1 MRCYA
6 NETMTCVDR
15 YTGKY
20 LQINGDPFQY
30 AIYRNGTEDRLYL
43 TVHWLQE
50 STETA
55 VRDVLQCRAG
65 GELYDFTDMAGWE
78 DPVCVLPYLTDES
91 DSGAV
96 LYAFVPK
103 GGYGVLYYNFVDYS
117 IFPLYPGNY
126 LTLPKISVSDVVMA
140 GNYTQ
145 TVRWSLTPGD
155 DRSGWAVHMELR
167 YREPGE
173 DSWETET
180 LFTDTMENSWRMTT
194 GSTIVGKEA
203 YLLLEYRTYR
213 ADWGGYN
220 LEDFVTLNRTVT
232 PWKRVER
239 DAAIPLAPGNIGVS
253 MLLAGGR
260 VTVQW
265 SGVKD
270 PLNAIA
276 AYRLERACAGINE
289 TPSRFVQ
296 LYNGTSTQFRDTLP
310 GDAGTV
316 IYRICTVNRAG
327 TPSPWTET
335 GIREIAQ
342 SNLYVSR
349 GGTWIRAAGVW
360 IGNRRASPMARIR

>member
-50 STETA
+50 STKTA

-145 TVRWSLTPGD
+145 TVRWTLTPGD

-203 YLLLEYRTYR
+203 CLLLEYRTYR

-220 LEDFVTLNRTVT
+220 LDDFVTLNRTVT
-232 PWKRVER
+232 PWKLVER

-265 SGVKD
+265 SAVKD

-276 AYRLERACAGINE
+276 AYRLERAWYKRDAFPVCSAVQRHLHPVPGHTAGGCRNRDLPDLHRK
-289 TPSRFVQ
+289 PSGHTVS
-296 LYNGTSTQFRDTLP
+296 LDRDRHP
-310 GDAGTV
+310 GDCAVQSVCKPRRYMGT
-316 IYRICTVNRAG
+316 CG
-327 TPSPWTET
+327 
-335 GIREIAQ
+335 
-342 SNLYVSR
+342 
-349 GGTWIRAAGVW
+349 
-360 IGNRRASPMARIR
+360 RRMDRKQTCVANDKDKK